1 LSFKGEKAVGELKSG
16 LRSVG
21 VILVGERWDLFL
33 MLLKTK
39 EGRKG
44 STRLREI
51 IEEEIVRLQGRPT
64 NPKETMGYAELKSN
78 HAKLVKEVDNLEK
91 QIRKQKVY
99 DQLEELAGK
108 VGLDFDDFKNID
120 QVAPKLLK
128 EWKQQ
133 DLGGS
138 LIPLPEHMHQFITL
152 IELARD
158 KREIEAKL
166 TEIRLS
172 GKPGKAALTQ
182 VNA

>member
-1 LSFKGEKAVGELKSG
+1 MGELKSG
-16 LRSVG
+16 LRPVG
-21 VILVGERWDLFL
+21 VVLIGERWDLFL

-39 EGRKG
+39 EGKKG

-51 IEEEIVRLQGRPT
+51 IEEEIERLQGVLA
-64 NPKETMGYAELKSN
+64 NPKVTMDYAELKSN

-108 VGLDFDDFKNID
+108 VGLDFDDFSNID
-120 QVAPKLLK
+120 QVAPRLLK
-128 EWKQQ
+128 EWEEQ
-133 DLGGS
+133 DLGG

-158 KREIEAKL
+158 KRRIEAKL

-172 GKPGKAALTQ
+172 GKP
-182 VNA
+182 NP

>member
-1 LSFKGEKAVGELKSG
+1 
-16 LRSVG
+16 
-21 VILVGERWDLFL
+21 
-33 MLLKTK
+33 
-39 EGRKG
+39 
-44 STRLREI
+44 
-51 IEEEIVRLQGRPT
+51 
-64 NPKETMGYAELKSN
+64 MGYAELKSN
-78 HAKLVKEVDNLEK
+78 HAKLVREVDNLEK

-133 DLGGS
+133 DLSGS

-172 GKPGKAALTQ
+172 GKPRESSMDKKA
-182 VNA
+182 V